1 MQHLKFI
8 HKLHSILSR
17 PELQDW
23 IYWSKED
30 SSIFVVKPYDPKF
43 SSEVLKR
50 YFKHGNVSSF
60 VRQLHMY
67 GFHKISANH
76 NKDNESIVNKT
87 DIKWSFTHPS
97 GYFHKNAYSL
107 TLNNIQRKRTGLGK
121 DGKRKNI
128 LSPVSVNFINPTG
141 SQPITNGGSLNVST
155 LRHHVVPPNARNAN
169 SYMMNSNRSLD
180 FQEIQQPI
188 VARTSNGNGY
198 PNQEEG
204 VVLTGAQSQSLAP
217 VYVVDSYATVSHPN
231 ELSIV
236 GRGNMQT
243 EMNEG
248 VPVSYHR
255 QQAQASYSVLSNGQV
270 VSYSSNGQVE
280 QPTATYQHYYQPT
293 KFSIGGQK
301 TQQDVQRQQTQLQ
314 QQQLQKTNVTSSH
327 PQFPIYE
334 KDGPSQRHVASVQP
348 LVGYSSNSDF
358 REHDKSLDASANRRG
373 SMSIPDMNNPKIERL
388 SESPHILYQIP
399 KALPHL
405 PINGNTNERY
415 TTAALPY
422 SSSNETLRTTV
433 PSTQAAITAM
443 EEYRM
448 VPEVNGSKFKNI
460 DTNMEIILKG
470 IRKISDQFN
479 LLTPKRD
486 HHYDP
491 TKNVE
496 VEDATEKNVAPKLHT
511 EFPTNSIPMRNTK
524 INRLDSFL
532 KDMKAVTDQY
542 PDLMK

>member
-43 SSEVLKR
+43 SSEVLKK

-97 GYFHKNAYSL
+97 GYFHKNAYSS

-141 SQPITNGGSLNVST
+141 SQSITNGGSLNVST
-155 LRHHVVPPNARNAN
+155 LRHNIVPSNAPNVN

-180 FQEIQQPI
+180 VQEIQQSI
-188 VARTSNGNGY
+188 VTRNSNVNGY

-204 VVLTGAQSQSLAP
+204 VVLTGTQSQSLAP
-217 VYVVDSYATVSHPN
+217 VYVVAAYATVNHPN
-231 ELSIV
+231 DLQIV

-243 EMNEG
+243 DMNEG
-248 VPVSYHR
+248 VPVSYQR
-255 QQAQASYSVLSNGQV
+255 QQTQAGYSILSNGQV
-270 VSYSSNGQVE
+270 VSYPSNVQVE
-280 QPTATYQHYYQPT
+280 RPTTTYQQYYQPT
-293 KFSIGGQK
+293 KFSISRQQ
-301 TQQDVQRQQTQLQ
+301 TQQDLQRQQTHLQ
-314 QQQLQKTNVTSSH
+314 QQQPQNVNGTGPNPQFPMYESDSSSQRNVTSV
-327 PQFPIYE
+327 
-334 KDGPSQRHVASVQP
+334 KP
-348 LVGYSSNSDF
+348 LVGYSANPDF
-358 REHDKSLDASANRRG
+358 REHDKSSDASVNSRE
-373 SMSIPDMNNPKIERL
+373 SISVPDMKNPKIERL
-388 SESPHILYQIP
+388 SESPRILYQIP

-405 PINGNTNERY
+405 AINGNTNERY

-422 SSSNETLRTTV
+422 SSSNETLRTIV
-433 PSTQAAITAM
+433 PSAQAAITAM
-443 EEYRM
+443 EERKM
-448 VPEVNGSKFKNI
+448 VPEVSGIKFKNI

-470 IRKISDQFN
+470 IRNISDQFN
-479 LLTPKRD
+479 SLNPKRD

-491 TKNVE
+491 TKDVE
-496 VEDATEKNVAPKLHT
+496 VENAIEKNVTPKLHT
-511 EFPTNSIPMRNTK
+511 EFPTNNIPMRNTK